1 MSDKKLAV
9 KAILF
14 GIVCGLLITVIFL
27 CLFSV
32 IIITSGLLPANV
44 TNYIVI
50 AILSV
55 GAFLGG
61 YIATKITKSAG
72 LIIGAITGFSI
83 FLLITVLGLIKS
95 SDTITILTLIRLIT
109 TLISGS
115 LGGILGLR
123 KKEKIHI

>member
-14 GIVCGLLITVIFL
+14 GVVCGLLITIIFM
-27 CLFSV
+27 CLLSVV
-32 IIITSGLLPANV
+32 IISSGLLPIDV
-44 TNYIVI
+44 INYITI
-50 AILSV
+50 AILSI
-55 GAFLGG
+55 GAFFGG
-61 YIATKITKSAG
+61 YISTKITKSAG
-72 LIIGAITGFSI
+72 LVIGAVTGFAI

-95 SDTITILTLIRLIT
+95 NDTITINTLIRFIATLIT
-109 TLISGS
+109 GC